1 MLPASYATPTAA
13 VLLLGGLLACFAGY
27 RLFRIVLGVFGFF
40 IGAFVTTSL
49 LGTSSTLVYVAAAIV
64 GGVVGALLMYA
75 AYFVGVGLVGAGL
88 AALALNV
95 AWHAAKGEPPTVV
108 LVVVCVLGALGALS
122 VARYVVIF
130 GTALGGAWT
139 AIFGGLAVAG
149 NSAAKHAVTG
159 TGTWIIY
166 PLDPMPNYWW
176 IAPAWLAMSLLGAV
190 VQLATS
196 KKAATGAPKK
206 AKISN
211 KK

>member
-1 MLPASYATPTAA
+1 MLPAAYATPAAA

-40 IGAFVTTSL
+40 IGAFVTTAS

-64 GGVVGALLMYA
+64 GGVVGAFLMYA

-95 AWHAAKGEPPTVV
+95 AWHALKGEPPTVV
-108 LVVVCVLGALGALS
+108 LVIVCVLGALGALS

-149 NSAAKHAVTG
+149 NSAAKHAVAG
-159 TGTWIIY
+159 SGTWILY

-176 IAPAWLAMSLLGAV
+176 IVPAWLAMSLLGAV

-196 KKAATGAPKK
+196 KKSAIGAPKK
-206 AKISN
+206 AKIN